1 MASRLEQDL
10 TCSICHELFRDP
22 VVLICSH
29 SFCKVC
35 LENWWKDKPL
45 KTCPV
50 CKSKISMNPPLSLTL
65 KNLVETFTE
74 ERRQTSPSPAQ
85 PECSLHSE
93 KLRLFC
99 EDHQDL
105 ICLVCRDS
113 RTHKDHSFRPIEEAA
128 QEQREQL
135 RRDLTP
141 LQENLKVLARSR
153 AQLEFS
159 EAHITAQA
167 RRAQT
172 QIRAQFEKLHQFLRE
187 EEESRMKA
195 LREEEEQKTQRMK
208 DMMAAVSRDMEAVSQ
223 SVSETEELLRAAD
236 ASFLLQ
242 YKTAAKSLQQRPLV
256 EEMGPGALIDQ
267 AKHLG
272 NLGFNIWRNMQSLVQ
287 FYPVLLDPNTA
298 GPHMILSEDLSS
310 VRRGEKQE
318 FPQNPERRVNYYNV
332 FGSERFV
339 SGTHSWDVE
348 VGENEDWFMGVR
360 EFVQRRDDTE
370 ERLWFIKLFNRE
382 RRWFIRFFDGYY
394 SARSHSFFGTRL
406 SVKKK
411 LQRVRVKLDFDTKTL
426 TFTDLNT
433 NTDLHTFT
441 ESFPEGLTPYLVTSK
456 DVPLKILPRNI
467 SVTE

>member
-10 TCSICHELFRDP
+10 SCSICCELFRDP
-22 VVLICSH
+22 VVLSCSH

-50 CKSKISMNPPLSLTL
+50 CKRRSSKENPPLSLSL
-65 KNLVETFTE
+65 RNLVETFTE
-74 ERRQTSPSPAQ
+74 ERKQTSPSPAQ

-128 QEQREQL
+128 QELREQL

-242 YKTAAKSLQQRPLV
+242 YKTAAKRLQQRPLV

-287 FYPVLLDPNTA
+287 FYPVILDPNTA
-298 GPHMILSEDLSS
+298 GPPMILSEDLSS
-310 VRRGEKQE
+310 VRGGEKQE
-318 FPQNPERRVNYYNV
+318 VPQNPERRGDYDDVL
-332 FGSERFV
+332 GSERFV

-348 VGENEDWFMGVR
+348 VGENEDWEVGVR

-370 ERLWFIKLFNRE
+370 ERDWFIEFCNGE
-382 RRWFIRFFDGYY
+382 Y
-394 SARSHSFFGTRL
+394 SAYSPSVFGKRF
-406 SVKKK
+406 SVKK

-426 TFTDLNT
+426 TFTDPDT
-433 NTDLHTFT
+433 NTDLLTFT
-441 ESFPEGLTPYLVTSK
+441 ESFPEGLTPYLFTVDK

-467 SVTE
+467 TVTE

>member
-1 MASRLEQDL
+1 MAEYKMSNIREQDL
-10 TCSICHELFRDP
+10 TCSICCELFRDP
-22 VVLICSH
+22 VVLSCSH

-50 CKSKISMNPPLSLTL
+50 CKSNIYMDPPLNLSLR
-65 KNLVETFTE
+65 NLVETFTE

-128 QEQREQL
+128 QELREQL

-141 LQENLKVLARSR
+141 LQENLKENLK
-153 AQLEFS
+153 
-159 EAHITAQA
+159 A

-242 YKTAAKSLQQRPLV
+242 YKTAAKRLQQRPLV

-287 FYPVLLDPNTA
+287 FYPVLLNPNTA
-298 GPHMILSEDLSS
+298 GLYVVVSEDLSS
-310 VRRGEKQE
+310 VRGGEEQE
-318 FPQNPERRVNYYNV
+318 VPQNPERSGDYDVL
-332 FGSERFV
+332 GSERFV

-348 VGENEDWFMGVR
+348 VGENEDWEVGENEDWEVGENEDWEVGVR
-360 EFVQRRDDTE
+360 GFVQGRDGTE
-370 ERLWFIKLFNRE
+370 ER
-382 RRWFIRFFDGYY
+382 RWCICFCYGNY
-394 SARSHSFFGTRL
+394 SAYSPSFPDKRL
-406 SVKKK
+406 SVNKK

-426 TFTDLNT
+426 TFTDLDT

-441 ESFPEGLTPYLVTSK
+441 ESFPEGLRPYLFTFVK

-467 SVTE
+467 TVTE

>member
-10 TCSICHELFRDP
+10 TCPICRDLFRDP
-22 VVLICSH
+22 VVLSCSH

-50 CKSKISMNPPLSLTL
+50 CKSNIYMDPPLNLAL
-65 KNLVETFTE
+65 RNLVETFTE

-85 PECSLHSE
+85 PECSLHSK

-105 ICLVCRDS
+105 ICMICRDS

-128 QEQREQL
+128 QELREQL

-242 YKTAAKSLQQRPLV
+242 YKTAAKRLQQRPLV

-287 FYPVLLDPNTA
+287 SYPVLLDPNTA
-298 GPHMILSEDLSS
+298 GLYVVVSEDLSS
-310 VRRGEKQE
+310 VRGGEEQE
-318 FPQNPERRVNYYNV
+318 VPQNPERRGDYDVL
-332 FGSERFV
+332 GSERFV

-348 VGENEDWFMGVR
+348 VGENEDWDVGVR
-360 EFVQRRDDTE
+360 EFVQGRDGTK
-370 ERLWFIKLFNRE
+370 ERLWFIE
-382 RRWFIRFFDGYY
+382 FFDGKY
-394 SARSHSFFGTRL
+394 SARSPSDTYKPF

-426 TFTDLNT
+426 TFTDPDT
-433 NTDLHTFT
+433 NTDLYTFT
-441 ESFPEGLTPYLVTSK
+441 ESFPEGLRPHLNTSK

-467 SVTE
+467 TVTE

>member
-1 MASRLEQDL
+1 ALQRS
-10 TCSICHELFRDP
+10 CGSG
-22 VVLICSH
+22 CSH

-45 KTCPV
+45 RPV
-50 CKSKISMNPPLSLTL
+50 QSVRKVLKEEPPLNLAL
-65 KNLVETFTE
+65 RNLVETFTE

-85 PECSLHSE
+85 PECILHSE

-128 QEQREQL
+128 QELREQL

-172 QIRAQFEKLHQFLRE
+172 QIRAQFKKLHQFLRE

-242 YKTAAKSLQQRPLV
+242 YKTAAKRLQQRPLV
-256 EEMGPGALIDQ
+256 ERWDQ
-267 AKHLG
+267 EL
-272 NLGFNIWRNMQSLVQ
+272 
-287 FYPVLLDPNTA
+287 
-298 GPHMILSEDLSS
+298 
-310 VRRGEKQE
+310 
-318 FPQNPERRVNYYNV
+318 
-332 FGSERFV
+332 
-339 SGTHSWDVE
+339 
-348 VGENEDWFMGVR
+348 
-360 EFVQRRDDTE
+360 
-370 ERLWFIKLFNRE
+370 
-382 RRWFIRFFDGYY
+382 
-394 SARSHSFFGTRL
+394 
-406 SVKKK
+406 
-411 LQRVRVKLDFDTKTL
+411 
-426 TFTDLNT
+426 
-433 NTDLHTFT
+433 
-441 ESFPEGLTPYLVTSK
+441 
-456 DVPLKILPRNI
+456 
-467 SVTE
+467 

>member
-10 TCSICHELFRDP
+10 TCSICCELFRDP

-35 LENWWKDKPL
+35 LENWWKDKPQ
-45 KTCPV
+45 KTCPF
-50 CKSKISMNPPLSLTL
+50 CKRRSTKENPPLSLSL
-65 KNLVETFTE
+65 RNLVETFTE
-74 ERRQTSPSPAQ
+74 ERKQTSPSPAQ

-128 QEQREQL
+128 QELREQL

-141 LQENLKVLARSR
+141 LQENLKVRDLTHLQENLKVLARSR

-242 YKTAAKSLQQRPLV
+242 YKTAAKRLQQRPLV

-287 FYPVLLDPNTA
+287 FYPVILDPNTA

-310 VRRGEKQE
+310 VRRGEEQE
-318 FPQNPERRVNYYNV
+318 VHRIQRE
-332 FGSERFV
+332 
-339 SGTHSWDVE
+339 
-348 VGENEDWFMGVR
+348 EDIMVYW
-360 EFVQRRDDTE
+360 
-370 ERLWFIKLFNRE
+370 I
-382 RRWFIRFFDGYY
+382 
-394 SARSHSFFGTRL
+394 
-406 SVKKK
+406 
-411 LQRVRVKLDFDTKTL
+411 
-426 TFTDLNT
+426 
-433 NTDLHTFT
+433 
-441 ESFPEGLTPYLVTSK
+441 
-456 DVPLKILPRNI
+456 
-467 SVTE
+467 

>member
-10 TCSICHELFRDP
+10 TCSICCELFRDP
-22 VVLICSH
+22 VVLSCSH

-45 KTCPV
+45 KNCPV
-50 CKSKISMNPPLSLTL
+50 CKSKIYMDPPLNLSL

-128 QEQREQL
+128 QELREQL
-135 RRDLTP
+135 RRDLKP
-141 LQENLKVLARSR
+141 LQENLK
-153 AQLEFS
+153 LEFS

-172 QIRAQFEKLHQFLRE
+172 QIRAQFEKLHQ
-187 EEESRMKA
+187 
-195 LREEEEQKTQRMK
+195 EEEEQKTQRMK

-242 YKTAAKSLQQRPLV
+242 YKTAAKRLQQRPLV

-298 GPHMILSEDLSS
+298 GPRMILSEDLSS
-310 VRRGEKQE
+310 VRGGEEQE
-318 FPQNPERRVNYYNV
+318 VPQNPERRGDYYDV
-332 FGSERFV
+332 LGSERFV

-348 VGENEDWFMGVR
+348 VGEIKFWFVGVR
-360 EFVQRRDDTE
+360 EFVQRRDGTE
-370 ERLWFIKLFNRE
+370 E
-382 RRWFIRFFDGYY
+382 RRWFICFSYGEY
-394 SARSHSFFGTRL
+394 SAYSPSDPDKRL

-426 TFTDLNT
+426 TFTDPDT
-433 NTDLHTFT
+433 NTDLYTFT
-441 ESFPEGLTPYLVTSK
+441 ESFPEGLRPYLYTVDE

-467 SVTE
+467 TVTE